1 MKVDLTILPI
11 KARLTAPILLTN
23 ILRNALNVKKTN
35 FDVTHIN

>member
-11 KARLTAPILLTN
+11 KARLTALILLTN
-23 ILRNALNVKKTN
+23 ILRNALSVKKTN